1 LYVKLNY
8 TSLPFHCYVCPCFI
22 FSFAMIAIM
31 VGADGGNSEGRLG
44 GGSGAV

>member
-1 LYVKLNY
+1 
-8 TSLPFHCYVCPCFI
+8 
-22 FSFAMIAIM
+22 MIAIM